1 MAERLMDIED
11 MPEEEAYAQARAQ
24 YINRTEPRLIEALVS
39 DVYYEAYEDGGIS
52 AYTLLV
58 R

>member
-1 MAERLMDIED
+1 MDIED